1 MIYKILNEL
10 KPYYLPFVIKRFG
23 NPNRDGGY
31 GLYEKFSIECDDVY
45 SYGIGYVPEQ
55 CFFDLQMAAQF
66 GKKVFM
72 YDGSI
77 EKPVIEHENFIF
89 TKQFVDST
97 AAKNHLIENKHENKK
112 NLLAQIDIEGSEYE
126 MFLNCG
132 DDWFSHF
139 SQLCV
144 EFHDLEK
151 LKDEHFE
158 TFKLL
163 NKYYYIYHIH
173 ANNHTEIMDETKTL
187 PTCLEISFLRKD
199 MTDIVPVLDKTPR
212 PLNFIDRPC
221 CIEKPDIFLGWW
233 CKD

>member
-1 MIYKILNEL
+1 MISKILNEL
-10 KPYYLPFVIKRFG
+10 KPYYLPFQMRRFG
-23 NPNRDGGY
+23 NPYRDGGY
-31 GLYEKFSIECDDVY
+31 GLYEKFTIECDDVY

-55 CFFDLQMAAQF
+55 CFFDLQMAQN

-77 EKPVIEHENFIF
+77 EKPVLDHENFYF
-89 TKQFVDST
+89 QKQFVDSV

-126 MFLNCG
+126 LFLNCG
-132 DDWFSHF
+132 EDWFSHF

-144 EFHDLEK
+144 EFHNLEK
-151 LKDEHFE
+151 LEEEHFE

-163 NKYYYIYHIH
+163 NKYYYIYHLH
-173 ANNHTEIMDETKTL
+173 ANNHTDIFDESGKL

-199 MTDIVPVLDKTPR
+199 MTDIVPFLDKFPR
-212 PLNFIDRPC
+212 PLNGIDRPC
-221 CIEKPDIFLGWW
+221 CIEKEDIFLAWW
-233 CKD
+233 CED